1 VDRAKIRVLEQ
12 TDQISLGSFLESS
25 DGGRLE
31 TKIGLEVLSDLTDQ
45 TLERQLA
52 DQKLGRFLVSSDF
65 SESDGSGSV
74 TVGLLDAASGRRA
87 LPGGLG
93 GELLARRFAAG
104 RLPGGLLG
112 TSHDLT
118 DGGRGGGGGGG
129 GARNSKNA
137 SESERKKFLSL
148 SVS

>member
-74 TVGLLDAASGRRA
+74 TVGLLDSASGRRA

-93 GELLARRFAAG
+93 GQLLARRFAAG
-104 RLPGGLLG
+104 RLSGGLLG
-112 TSHDLT
+112 TSHDLK
-118 DGGRGGGGGGG
+118 DGGGGGGG
-129 GARNSKNA
+129 GARYSKNA
-137 SESERKKFLSL
+137 SESERREFLS
-148 SVS
+148 SSAS